1 LHRFGYWSYCRG
13 DRSGQQEQAVG
24 LFPDVVIDAWD
35 LSADICVGTYSCAG
49 IWIGSEARPGEW
61 LVRIKLCAFP
71 SHDFAGSNARAFLGP
86 ALAGLI
92 SGSFVVEKVFNVPGL
107 GQEFIKSVF
116 NRDYPLI
123 LGTVAFFGIL
133 IVVFNLLSDIIQT
146 LLDPKSR
153 K

>member
-1 LHRFGYWSYCRG
+1 
-13 DRSGQQEQAVG
+13 
-24 LFPDVVIDAWD
+24 
-35 LSADICVGTYSCAG
+35 
-49 IWIGSEARPGEW
+49 
-61 LVRIKLCAFP
+61 
-71 SHDFAGSNARAFLGP
+71 
-86 ALAGLI
+86 
-92 SGSFVVEKVFNVPGL
+92 VPGL